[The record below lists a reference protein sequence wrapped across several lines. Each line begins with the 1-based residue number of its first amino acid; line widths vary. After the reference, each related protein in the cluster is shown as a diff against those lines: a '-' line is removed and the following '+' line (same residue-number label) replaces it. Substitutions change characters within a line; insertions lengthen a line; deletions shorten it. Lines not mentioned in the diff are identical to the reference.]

1 MKNID
6 WENIKPGWHE
16 LVIKLNMY
24 GLAEQRIE
32 IIDWII
38 ANIQK
43 SERHCV
49 YAWMHNEICWLF
61 KIKFR
66 YERDY
71 ILARLRW

>member
-24 GLAEQRIE
+24 DLAEQRIE

-49 YAWMHNEICWLF
+49 YAWMHN
-61 KIKFR
+61 
-66 YERDY
+66 
-71 ILARLRW
+71 

>member
-1 MKNID
+1 MSDTD

-16 LVIKLNMY
+16 LVIKLGENDTTFS
-24 GLAEQRIE
+24 QKRE
-32 IIDWII
+32 IVDWII
-38 ANIQK
+38 TNIQK
-43 SERHCV
+43 PDRHCV
-49 YAWMHNEICWLF
+49 YTWVYDEIWLF

>member
-1 MKNID
+1 MSDTD

-16 LVIKLNMY
+16 LVIKLGENDITFS
-24 GLAEQRIE
+24 QRRE
-32 IIDWII
+32 IVDWII
-38 ANIQK
+38 TNIQK
-43 SERHCV
+43 SERHCLYTWEYDEV
-49 YAWMHNEICWLF
+49 WLF